1 MARLKSAQFDDR
13 MTLVEHLDELRTRI
27 IVSAIVLVLAIAF
40 CFWQNHA
47 LLEIANKPL
56 PRDLDPLTFSP
67 TEPFFTTV
75 KLSIYGGILIA
86 LPILLYQIYAFVL
99 PAFSPG
105 EKRGGPADAADG
117 PGPVHRRHRLRL
129 LRGHAARRSTSCSS
143 FNADQFNIEIRAS
156 EYYGFFILTLIGV
169 GLLFQIPVGV
179 LAVTRLGIVTPQQ
192 LAHNRRYAI
201 LIIAVVAML
210 LPGTDPVTMLISMA
224 PLTCC
229 SSSRCCSRA
238 SSALPRTPTRTRRS
252 RAAAAAT
259 GVPLPSRPD
268 DLRSQERQAPA
279 RGAGCLRLPR
289 LRLLHQLRRL
299 RDRLRRQRRDLRRAR
314 DRRRQQLG
322 SDPSSTSRSRT
333 PRTRSTA
340 NPRAATPTRT

>member
-1 MARLKSAQFDDR
+1 

-75 KLSIYGGILIA
+75 KLSIYGGVLLA

-105 EKRGGPADAADG
+105 EKRVVLPMLLMVPVLFIAGTVFGYFVVLPPA
-117 PGPVHRRHRLRL
+117 LKFL
-129 LRGHAARRSTSCSS
+129 LG
-143 FNADQFNIEIRAS
+143 FNIDQFNIEIRAS

-169 GLLFQIPVGV
+169 GHPVPDSGRRARGDQARDRHPAAARPQPPLRDPGHRRGRDAAPRHRPGDDADLDGAALSAVRV
-179 LAVTRLGIVTPQQ
+179 LGAAGPPLATR
-192 LAHNRRYAI
+192 HEK
-201 LIIAVVAML
+201 
-210 LPGTDPVTMLISMA
+210 
-224 PLTCC
+224 
-229 SSSRCCSRA
+229 
-238 SSALPRTPTRTRRS
+238 PTRTRRS
-252 RAAAAAT
+252 GAARPPRRRAER
-259 GVPLPSRPD
+259 VLYPPRPD

-289 LRLLHQLRRL
+289 LHVLHQLRRL
-299 RDRLRRQRRDLRRAR
+299 WRWLRRHRRDLRRAR
-314 DRRRQQLG
+314 DRGRQQLG
-322 SDPSSTSRSRT
+322 RATRSSSSRSRT
-333 PRTRSTA
+333 PRPRSRRTRK
-340 NPRAATPTRT
+340 AATLPRT